1 MDVIFRVN
9 RIPELYGI
17 NPYFMKTILVL
28 TEPKKSLEN
37 IASRPLQMPKKMRS
51 RRMSTIN
58 SNKLLPKKIRKPY
71 FKFYKVFKNETSV
84 TGVFTND
91 FKRFKPTMIKIKAA
105 CALHSK
111 EHPALFILEDEFMF
125 YGFLSRIRAMEF
137 AKARALKY
145 ISKLIDSG
153 EKGYQLLL
161 KYREDHY
168 EDLNINLTDRNI
180 RKIELELE
188 SIR

>member
-1 MDVIFRVN
+1 
-9 RIPELYGI
+9 
-17 NPYFMKTILVL
+17 MKTTLVL

-37 IASRPLQMPKKMRS
+37 VALRALQMPKKKRS
-51 RRMSTIN
+51 RKMSTIN
-58 SNKLLPKKIRKPY
+58 SIKLLPKNIRMPY
-71 FKFYKVFKNETSV
+71 LKFYTVFKDDTSV
-84 TGVFTND
+84 TEVFTND
-91 FKRFKPTMIKIKAA
+91 FKPFKPTLFKIKAA

-111 EHPALFILEDEFMF
+111 EHPALFMLDDEFMF

-145 ISKLIDSG
+145 INKLIDSG
-153 EKGYQLLL
+153 ENGYQLLL

-180 RKIELELE
+180 RKIKQELE
-188 SIR
+188 SVR